1 MCLMSRVAIV
11 IAIGYSLRIDNGCN
25 FDHKCAVGRLQRM
38 FPISNDQHPDSIQ
51 RGLRASLGISSKGLN
66 ERLRRAYGLLDIFQN
81 VLLVLSVAV
90 FAVWVTGKGIS
101 YLYACLALFIAG
113 VMPPMIRSFHFF
125 SPPKKAPI
133 IQETVAKSRNFP
145 WTEATAVLSFLAG
158 VLELVKAL
166 VAFAW

>member
-1 MCLMSRVAIV
+1 
-11 IAIGYSLRIDNGCN
+11 
-25 FDHKCAVGRLQRM
+25 
-38 FPISNDQHPDSIQ
+38 
-51 RGLRASLGISSKGLN
+51 LGISSKGLY
-66 ERLRRAYGLLDIFQN
+66 EKLRRAYHFLDIFQN

-90 FAVWVTGKGIS
+90 FALWLTAGRIS

-113 VMPPMIRSFHFF
+113 CMPAMTRSFHLL

-166 VAFAW
+166 VAFVW